1 MVIGEMTKQEL
12 EEVVHGKELTPEQKS
27 WCTSLFAQ
35 HHAPAIFKFAEDVP
49 DWQIAERV
57 LEELESPLDFSRRT
71 VMGGLKGVTIINGGY
86 R

>member
-1 MVIGEMTKQEL
+1 MTISEMTKPEL
-12 EEVVHGKELTPEQKS
+12 ENVVRGKALTPEQRL
-27 WCTSLFAQ
+27 WCTSLLARQ
-35 HHAPAIFKFAEDVP
+35 HAPAIFKFAEDVP

-57 LEELESPLDFSRRT
+57 LEELESPLDSSRRT